1 MLVIITLDIL
11 FSGIHG
17 PFTFV
22 VAFMSSLTLFG
33 TLIAAGYFLYQVNMI
48 SNGRTS
54 YELARGEYCGLCKDL
69 IKMYSAPYYGPL
81 VIIYLFGVAHPFS

>member
-1 MLVIITLDIL
+1 MLVVITLDIL
-11 FSGIHG
+11 FPGIHG

-33 TLIAAGYFLYQVNMI
+33 TLIAAGYFFYQVNMI

-54 YELARGEYCGLCKDL
+54 YELARGKCCGLCKENG
-69 IKMYSAPYYGPL
+69 IKSHQDIL
-81 VIIYLFGVAHPFS
+81 CTLH